1 METLGYIVLL
11 FLFGL
16 IIIDLILIKVRKD
29 VGEPISTFWAVLLVI
44 RLRWRSEK
52 TRAGT
57 PHKPRQRIRSP
68 TSV

>member
-1 METLGYIVLL
+1 METIGNIVLL

-29 VGEPISTFWAVLLVI
+29 VGEPIFRFWAVLLVI

-52 TRAGT
+52 TRAAT
-57 PHKPRQRIRSP
+57 PRKPRQRIRSP
-68 TSV
+68 TSI

>member
-1 METLGYIVLL
+1 METIGYFVLL

-16 IIIDLILIKVRKD
+16 IIIDLILMQVRKD
-29 VGEPISTFWAVLLVI
+29 VGEPIFRFWAVLLVI

-57 PHKPRQRIRSP
+57 PRKPRQRIRSP

>member
-1 METLGYIVLL
+1 METIGYFVLL

-16 IIIDLILIKVRKD
+16 IIIDLILMQVRKD
-29 VGEPISTFWAVLLVI
+29 VGEPIFRFWAVLLVI

-57 PHKPRQRIRSP
+57 PRKPRKKIRSP